1 LGTLDNIFP
10 QVLTIVSWI
19 TLKKIVK
26 FSHVSI
32 FRHGI
37 RYVKGI
43 EIGRYTTYFLGKVV
57 DTIGQLHVGKYL
69 VKGREV
75 RYM

>member
-1 LGTLDNIFP
+1 MFP
-10 QVLTIVSWI
+10 
-19 TLKKIVK
+19 
-26 FSHVSI
+26 HVSI

-37 RYVKGI
+37 RYVKGF